1 MNPLA
6 TLDPSAA
13 DLAAVATAWGDRWW
27 DPDAGLLWN
36 PDDAF
41 EELPRGRSV
50 HLVPQSAWY
59 ALGLLLRGGDGDVA
73 RSSRVLDAVLDTQ
86 YDAPGEVWDGTFAR
100 FLEWPTPPADATIWV
115 DYDPNWRQ
123 FIGTTF
129 SLILR
134 DLADG
139 LDRGL
144 LVRMEAAIRR
154 AVDGE
159 PEGRVPAWYSNIAL
173 MKAWLEVDHGTR
185 AGRAEVVAAG
195 EALAAEVVR
204 LFDRHGA
211 FDEFNSPTYYGI
223 DLFALRLWR
232 TRSSSPRLRG
242 WGARL
247 EAALWEDVARFTNAG
262 LGNLAGPWSRS
273 YGMDMRAYAA
283 ALGLWVWAALG
294 RAAAPFPDVDGPF
307 GHSHDLF
314 LGAAAALLGAD
325 IPAAA
330 AAELQ
335 ALSGPRLV
343 RRVIGD
349 EPPRVATAWLE
360 DTAMLG
366 AETSGDG
373 WSAWG
378 QYHPVT
384 VHWRAPDGSL
394 AWLRLRHRAPV
405 QAVAG
410 ERTLTATCSPHPRH
424 GPQPVVIEVLAA
436 GLDVEALRA
445 GRWSL
450 PGLPAEVAA
459 EAPLAGAEV
468 QPDGV
473 VRVRYEPVAGPVRW
487 RIDLLPASTG

>member
-1 MNPLA
+1 MSRLSA
-6 TLDPSAA
+6 LDPAAA
-13 DLAAVATAWGDRWW
+13 DLAAAATAWGDRWW
-27 DPDAGLLWN
+27 DPDVGLLWN

-41 EELPRGRSV
+41 DELPTGRTV

-59 ALGLLLRGGDGDVA
+59 ALGLLLRGAQADVA
-73 RSSRVLDAVLDTQ
+73 RSGRVIAAVLDTQ

-100 FLEWPTPPADATIWV
+100 FLEWPTPPPDATIWV

-129 SLILR
+129 SLILS
-134 DLADG
+134 DLAEG
-139 LDRGL
+139 LDAT
-144 LVRMEAAIRR
+144 LVARMEAAIRR

-185 AGRAEVVAAG
+185 ARRPEVVAAG

-232 TRSSSPRLRG
+232 TRSSSPRLQTA
-242 WGARL
+242 GARI
-247 EAALWEDVARFTNAG
+247 EAALWEDVARFTHAG

-273 YGMDMRAYAA
+273 YGMDMRAYAG

-294 RAAAPFPDVDGPF
+294 RRVAPFPDVDGPF
-307 GHSHDLF
+307 EHSHDLF

-325 IPAAA
+325 IPPAA

-335 ALSGPRLV
+335 AFSGPRLV
-343 RRVIGD
+343 RRVIAD
-349 EPPRVATAWLE
+349 EPPRVATAWLGA
-360 DTAMLG
+360 TAMLG

-378 QYHPVT
+378 QHHPVT
-384 VHWRAPDGSL
+384 AHWRAPDGSL

-410 ERTLTATCSPHPRH
+410 ERTLVATCSPHPRH
-424 GPQPVVIEVLAA
+424 GPQPIVVEVLAP

-450 PGLPAEVAA
+450 PGLPADVTADAPVAHVD
-459 EAPLAGAEV
+459 V

-473 VRVRYEPVAGPVRW
+473 VRVRHEPVAGPARW
-487 RIDLLPASTG
+487 RIDLLAAPAG